1 MTDKA
6 VKFSIRSLF
15 LWVVMSITAFS
26 LAVLS
31 GLAIYTQIDTYRT
44 ELETNALMLAK
55 LVAKSS
61 AAYLYDATPERIENA
76 LQNLSAANHVLNA
89 HVYKLKEVSNTPEIF
104 ASYNKEGQLL
114 LGGKENQLT
123 ALFMSPELADTGHY
137 LELSAKVFDEETNI
151 QLGWIYLRV
160 SSENFNQ
167 LVGKSVWLNLVVALA
182 LLVISFYSAVR
193 MQRVVTGPVEEI
205 ANFLQRTS
213 RQRDYSAR
221 AQGSSI
227 QELDIL
233 ADAVNV
239 MLLRM
244 QEYMQ
249 KQRQAE
255 EQHRKLN
262 ASLEDMVNHRTT
274 ALKDAN
280 QELIQTLEKLH
291 QFQRQIVQNEKMAS
305 LGDMVAGVAHEV
317 NTPIGLG
324 VTASTMMLDR
334 LAVIQKDFENKTLKA
349 SAMKRFLDESN
360 ENLNIIYR
368 NLNRAA
374 ELISSFKQVAVDQ
387 TSESSRSFCV
397 AQLVNEILLSLQ
409 PRLKKLKHNI
419 NVDCDPTLNV
429 ETKAGPINQILINLI
444 MNSVI
449 HGFENI
455 EQGTINI
462 SAELVSSNKLKLVY
476 TDDGKGISPEIRK
489 RIFDPFVTTKR
500 GQGGSGLGMHL
511 VYNLVTQALNGS
523 ISIASEEGSGVEFVI
538 IFPVANAKTTE

>member
-61 AAYLYDATPERIENA
+61 AAYLYDSTPERIENA

-244 QEYMQ
+244 
-249 KQRQAE
+249 K
-255 EQHRKLN
+255 
-262 ASLEDMVNHRTT
+262 
-274 ALKDAN
+274 
-280 QELIQTLEKLH
+280 
-291 QFQRQIVQNEKMAS
+291 
-305 LGDMVAGVAHEV
+305 
-317 NTPIGLG
+317 
-324 VTASTMMLDR
+324 
-334 LAVIQKDFENKTLKA
+334 
-349 SAMKRFLDESN
+349 
-360 ENLNIIYR
+360 
-368 NLNRAA
+368 
-374 ELISSFKQVAVDQ
+374 
-387 TSESSRSFCV
+387 
-397 AQLVNEILLSLQ
+397 
-409 PRLKKLKHNI
+409 
-419 NVDCDPTLNV
+419 
-429 ETKAGPINQILINLI
+429 
-444 MNSVI
+444 
-449 HGFENI
+449 
-455 EQGTINI
+455 
-462 SAELVSSNKLKLVY
+462 
-476 TDDGKGISPEIRK
+476 
-489 RIFDPFVTTKR
+489 
-500 GQGGSGLGMHL
+500 
-511 VYNLVTQALNGS
+511 
-523 ISIASEEGSGVEFVI
+523 
-538 IFPVANAKTTE
+538 